1 MNNKWI
7 IRNAR
12 IIRGDEILEGYALLC
27 ANGVI
32 EAVLPEA
39 QATAQANGYNEYDA
53 KGMYVSAGFVD
64 THVHGGGGGYFSG
77 ADEDEIDAAC
87 KIHLAHGTTA
97 MTYCIATMPG
107 ELIIKAIE
115 KIREY
120 VALDRVRP
128 DYLGIDLEGPYL
140 SPACC
145 GAMPPGYVRDPDPK
159 EYVPLFDRFPE
170 IIRMAFAPEL
180 NEADALADELV
191 RRGIIGSIGHS
202 DAYFDDV
209 MNVYDKGI
217 RCVTHLYS
225 LTSTVRRKNAYRFA
239 GTLEAAYLHDGM
251 WVEVIADG
259 CHLPAPLLKLI
270 YKIKGA
276 DKILL
281 ITDATS
287 GGGMTD
293 NSRPYYTWLGDPI
306 ILEDGVAK
314 LPSRE
319 AFAGSIATMDRVV
332 RTMHTL
338 AEVPLVHA
346 VRMASA
352 NPARHLGVY
361 DRKGSIEYGKDADL
375 LIFDEN
381 VNVKSVYVRGKQ
393 AFSL

>member
-1 MNNKWI
+1 MGKLFI
-7 IRNAR
+7 NAKVILFDR
-12 IIRGDEILEGYALLC
+12 IIENGAVRVVGEKISDIYEGTAEKRADDEIVDVGGLYLS
-27 ANGVI
+27 
-32 EAVLPEA
+32 P
-39 QATAQANGYNEYDA
+39 
-53 KGMYVSAGFVD
+53 GFIDV
-64 THVHGGGGGYFSG
+64 HVHGGGGGYFSG

-180 NEADALADELV
+180 NGADALADELV

>member
-1 MNNKWI
+1 MGKLFI
-7 IRNAR
+7 NAKVILFDR
-12 IIRGDEILEGYALLC
+12 IIENGAVRVVGEKISDIYEGKHEKRADDEIVDVGGLYLS
-27 ANGVI
+27 
-32 EAVLPEA
+32 P
-39 QATAQANGYNEYDA
+39 
-53 KGMYVSAGFVD
+53 GFIDV
-64 THVHGGGGGYFSG
+64 HVHGGGGGYFSG

-180 NEADALADELV
+180 NGADALADELV

-361 DRKGSIEYGKDADL
+361 DRKGSIERGKDADL

>member
-1 MNNKWI
+1 MSKLFINAKVILFDGI
-7 IRNAR
+7 IESGAVRVDGEKISDIYEGVPEKR
-12 IIRGDEILEGYALLC
+12 CDDEI
-27 ANGVI
+27 I
-32 EAVLPEA
+32 
-39 QATAQANGYNEYDA
+39 D
-53 KGMYVSAGFVD
+53 VSGLYLSPGFIDV
-64 THVHGGGGGYFSG
+64 HVHGGGGGYFSG
-77 ADEDEIDAAC
+77 ADEEEIDAAC

-107 ELIIKAIE
+107 DLIVKAIE

-128 DYLGIDLEGPYL
+128 DYLGVDLEGPYL

-159 EYVPLFDRFPE
+159 EYIPLFDRFPE

-180 NEADALADELV
+180 DGADELSDELV

-209 MNVYDKGI
+209 MKVYDKGI

-225 LTSTVRRKNAYRFA
+225 LTSTVRRRNAYRFA

-293 NSRPYYTWLGDPI
+293 NDRPYYTWLGDPI

-338 AEVPLVHA
+338 GEVPLVHA

-361 DRKGSIEYGKDADL
+361 EKKGSIECGKDADL

-381 VNVKSVYVRGKQ
+381 VNVKSVYVRGKEV
-393 AFSL
+393 FSL

>member
-1 MNNKWI
+1 MGKLFI
-7 IRNAR
+7 NAKVILFDR
-12 IIRGDEILEGYALLC
+12 IIENGAVRVVGEKISDIYEGKYEKRADDEIVDVGGLYLS
-27 ANGVI
+27 
-32 EAVLPEA
+32 P
-39 QATAQANGYNEYDA
+39 
-53 KGMYVSAGFVD
+53 GFIDV
-64 THVHGGGGGYFSG
+64 HVHGGGGGYFSG

-145 GAMPPGYVRDPDPK
+145 GAMPPGYVRDPDPN

-180 NEADALADELV
+180 NGADALADELV

-361 DRKGSIEYGKDADL
+361 DRKGSIERGKDADL

-393 AFSL
+393 AFSF

>member
-1 MNNKWI
+1 MGKLFI
-7 IRNAR
+7 NAKVILFDR
-12 IIRGDEILEGYALLC
+12 IIENGAVRVVGEKISDIYEGKYEKRADDEIVDVGGLYLS
-27 ANGVI
+27 
-32 EAVLPEA
+32 P
-39 QATAQANGYNEYDA
+39 
-53 KGMYVSAGFVD
+53 GFIDV
-64 THVHGGGGGYFSG
+64 HVHGGGGGYFSG

-180 NEADALADELV
+180 NGADALADELV

-381 VNVKSVYVRGKQ
+381 VNVKSVYIRGKQ

>member
-1 MNNKWI
+1 MGKLFI
-7 IRNAR
+7 NAKVILFDR
-12 IIRGDEILEGYALLC
+12 IIENGAVRVVGEKISDIYEGKYEKRADDEIVDVGGLYLS
-27 ANGVI
+27 
-32 EAVLPEA
+32 P
-39 QATAQANGYNEYDA
+39 
-53 KGMYVSAGFVD
+53 GFIDV
-64 THVHGGGGGYFSG
+64 HVHGGGGGYFSG

-180 NEADALADELV
+180 NGADALADELV

-361 DRKGSIEYGKDADL
+361 DRKGSIEQGKDADL

-381 VNVKSVYVRGKQ
+381 VNVKSVYIRGKQ

>member
-1 MNNKWI
+1 MGKLFI
-7 IRNAR
+7 NAKVILFDR
-12 IIRGDEILEGYALLC
+12 IIENGAVRVVGEKISDIYEGKYEKRADDEIVDVGGLYLS
-27 ANGVI
+27 
-32 EAVLPEA
+32 P
-39 QATAQANGYNEYDA
+39 
-53 KGMYVSAGFVD
+53 GFIDV
-64 THVHGGGGGYFSG
+64 HVHGGGGGYFSG

-180 NEADALADELV
+180 NGADALADELV

-361 DRKGSIEYGKDADL
+361 DRKGSIERGKDADL